1 MKIDR
6 LFSIVQILVNK
17 KIITAK
23 ELAEQFDV
31 SVRTI
36 YRDIDILSAN
46 GIPVYSVQG
55 KGGGISILDNYSIDK
70 TIVSD
75 DDQNK
80 ILMALQSVNATGQID
95 VKDSLI
101 KLKNLFRKNETD
113 WIEIDFSGWEQSDD
127 EKNNFVMIKESIMK
141 LRCVKFNYYNNKGEV
156 SERIVEP
163 YKLVFKQNKW
173 YVYGYCR
180 KRGDFRFFKLTRIE
194 RLEVT
199 DELFNKRNDVSMN
212 VNYSVEERKTIK
224 VKLKISMSAASRVY
238 DEFRKGVITRECDN
252 LIVEADIP
260 KDKWIYNYFLGYG
273 DELEVLEPEGLRC
286 GFKNFMTSILDK
298 YL

>member
-113 WIEIDFSGWEQSDD
+113 WIEGT
-127 EKNNFVMIKESIMK
+127 EK
-141 LRCVKFNYYNNKGEV
+141 L
-156 SERIVEP
+156 
-163 YKLVFKQNKW
+163 
-173 YVYGYCR
+173 
-180 KRGDFRFFKLTRIE
+180 
-194 RLEVT
+194 
-199 DELFNKRNDVSMN
+199 
-212 VNYSVEERKTIK
+212 
-224 VKLKISMSAASRVY
+224 
-238 DEFRKGVITRECDN
+238 
-252 LIVEADIP
+252 
-260 KDKWIYNYFLGYG
+260 
-273 DELEVLEPEGLRC
+273 
-286 GFKNFMTSILDK
+286 
-298 YL
+298 